1 MTKQPEAL
9 RLADDLDRNC
19 EMGWPDY
26 DTQMGAAAELRRLHE
41 VNQQLT
47 TVSEELLEALKDA
60 AMSKQTEALKLALDA
75 LEVATTPLANDRQE
89 VLRAQAAIREALALV
104 NEVDQE
110 QPAQPQ
116 QEPVAWMDRYG
127 ELYKNV
133 EQVLS
138 TDIPLY
144 PSPPAQRK
152 PLTDEE
158 INEFFQG
165 MEPNNGFWLSFARA
179 IEAAHG
185 IKRLV

>member
-1 MTKQPEAL
+1 MICNECETVAHCTSHGCIPKQTAVDRLLDEAKL
-9 RLADDLDRNC
+9 LADDRPVEVGNLP
-19 EMGWPDY
+19 EWPLN
-26 DTQMGAAAELRRLHE
+26 AEHTIRRL
-41 VNQQLT
+41 V
-47 TVSEELLEALKDA
+47 K
-60 AMSKQTEALKLALDA
+60 
-75 LEVATTPLANDRQE
+75 
-89 VLRAQAAIREALALV
+89 ALALV

-158 INEFFQG
+158 IEKVWRRVQANDFHDCVQ
-165 MEPNNGFWLSFARA
+165 PFARA
-179 IEAAHG
+179 IEA
-185 IKRLV
+185 KLKEKNSD